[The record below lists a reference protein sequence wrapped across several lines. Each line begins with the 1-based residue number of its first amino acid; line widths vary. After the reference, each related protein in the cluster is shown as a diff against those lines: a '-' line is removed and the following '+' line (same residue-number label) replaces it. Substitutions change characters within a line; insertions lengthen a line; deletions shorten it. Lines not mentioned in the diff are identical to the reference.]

1 MWCWFEKSRQIHLNL
16 FFSLTSGSM
25 KYGIDGL
32 DELYHEIVNNGSHD
46 SCCVLILVANDVD
59 SICGC
64 KIFTVLLYNI

>member
-1 MWCWFEKSRQIHLNL
+1 
-16 FFSLTSGSM
+16 M
-25 KYGIDGL
+25 KYSIDEL

-64 KIFTVLLYNI
+64 KIFTVLHCNI